1 MASSSHRPKDGD
13 NPDQASMF
21 EPESLVP
28 PTQKGQA
35 YYCRNCGSTSLVGM
49 SPTTDEK
56 RRWMT
61 AALCNGCGKANV
73 IAVRGL

>member
-1 MASSSHRPKDGD
+1 
-13 NPDQASMF
+13 
-21 EPESLVP
+21 
-28 PTQKGQA
+28 
-35 YYCRNCGSTSLVGM
+35 M